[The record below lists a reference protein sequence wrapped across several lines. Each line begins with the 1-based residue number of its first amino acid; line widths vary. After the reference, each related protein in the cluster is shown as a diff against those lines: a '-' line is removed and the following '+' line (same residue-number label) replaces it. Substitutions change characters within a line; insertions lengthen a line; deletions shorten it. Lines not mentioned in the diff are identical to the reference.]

1 MDENAE
7 AKLINSAGYWQRR
20 AGWGAGTGLLLLNGS
35 PTLAHAAAV
44 IHFVMGGCWLRC

>member
-20 AGWGAGTGLLLLNGS
+20 AAWGGIGLFAS
-35 PTLAHAAAV
+35 
-44 IHFVMGGCWLRC
+44 

>member
-20 AGWGAGTGLLLLNGS
+20 EL
-35 PTLAHAAAV
+35 
-44 IHFVMGGCWLRC
+44 GGVGGDWTVAS